1 MTIRKF
7 EEQLNIYI
15 YIFSILSF
23 FLIFSILFISISS
36 VSAIT
41 VDNSTN
47 NSLYTAISNSNET
60 FFELNGTYKENTSI
74 TLNRNITI
82 RSSGSEKAII
92 ELHDPNS
99 FFKIPGFHLTLE
111 NLIFKNMSNGKNA
124 LVYSYANNGKIEI
137 TNCSFTDFSSKS
149 FRVVLTSKSN
159 IVVIKDSVFES
170 DSTSSFGAIGMSG
183 GILEINNS
191 NFTNCYIYGSPIATI
206 NNCIFDD
213 YKYGDNIDIAA
224 AAIHLSGSQNMN
236 NISNSIFINND
247 IAIMMTNSHVL
258 LDNCSFNYNSLA
270 FRTRISTSDINIT
283 NSIFKNNDI
292 VFHLNNTATLKAIG
306 STFINNNVTFNII
319 TGSCDVSYSRFVN
332 NTNILENDSEG
343 SFIGDYNWWGS
354 NVLHESVANVS
365 KYFIVSFVNSSEFI
379 FGENLTF
386 NYLLRLNDSST
397 FDKDLLPEF
406 FGEYYDS
413 NGNTGSVLFSDSD
426 YSFSPLMDHDNYDLI
441 FVMDNEVINFE
452 HVFVADYSELEG
464 LVDSI
469 RNVIHLLESSD
480 YSVESWNNLSESI
493 RSARSMIGNDTADT
507 QAKLDAQILAL
518 QNAFGS
524 LTFNYAVLEDS
535 IGDAITNTTG
545 LDKSLYTADSWNLLQ
560 KALTDAQSMLN
571 SRNATNYDNID
582 SLVVALDYAVRK
594 LAMKNGVVL
603 SLITPTINKG
613 QVTNIAVT
621 LKSTDGKLLGNQKV
635 QITIN
640 GKTLTGSTNAK
651 GVANFYVKNLKVG
664 KFAVNAKYSG
674 DGNYKS
680 AVKSGSQVVKG
691 IADLVINKVKR
702 SGNSYKIT
710 VKNSGSVK
718 SGITKLKLWFK
729 KGKKTYSKIV
739 KVKSIGVGK
748 SLTVSVKFFKYS
760 THKKLVKYVQVNYN
774 KAVKESNYKNDL
786 KKFKV

>member
-1 MTIRKF
+1 M
-7 EEQLNIYI
+7 
-15 YIFSILSF
+15 
-23 FLIFSILFISISS
+23 
-36 VSAIT
+36 
-41 VDNSTN
+41 
-47 NSLYTAISNSNET
+47 
-60 FFELNGTYKENTSI
+60 
-74 TLNRNITI
+74 
-82 RSSGSEKAII
+82 SSG
-92 ELHDPNS
+92 
-99 FFKIPGFHLTLE
+99 GFQLKGSKLTLE
-111 NLIFKNMSNGKNA
+111 NLIFNKTLDVNSVLFYTRATNIEIINCTFMNFNNGVISSNKVVDIKNSLFNEDSIYEVATSKNA
-124 LVYSYANNGKIEI
+124 ISMNGGTLILNNSTFKNSPISASSDITIVDCTFKDYTYSDQGYNKNPYALG
-137 TNCSFTDFSSKS
+137 
-149 FRVVLTSKSN
+149 LTSS
-159 IVVIKDSVFES
+159 IIQIK
-170 DSTSSFGAIGMSG
+170 
-183 GILEINNS
+183 NS
-191 NFTNCYIYGSPIATI
+191 NF
-206 NNCIFDD
+206 
-213 YKYGDNIDIAA
+213 
-224 AAIHLSGSQNMN
+224 
-236 NISNSIFINND
+236 
-247 IAIMMTNSHVL
+247 
-258 LDNCSFNYNSLA
+258 
-270 FRTRISTSDINIT
+270 
-283 NSIFKNNDI
+283 
-292 VFHLNNTATLKAIG
+292 LNNTIATHFGVSTG
-306 STFINNNVTFNII
+306 SAASVNDCSFFNNSVAFSLNGVELNVTDSWFEDNHVVFYLEKYISCPVVFVNSSSFFNNELAFKVFNQSIL
-319 TGSCDVSYSRFVN
+319 DVSYSRFVN

-343 SFIGDYNWWGS
+343 TFIGDYNWWRS
-354 NVLHESVANVS
+354 NVLPESVANLVS

-535 IGDAITNTTG
+535 VGDAITNTTG

>member
-1 MTIRKF
+1 MRF
-7 EEQLNIYI
+7 CS
-15 YIFSILSF
+15 IFGI
-23 FLIFSILFISISS
+23 FLFLVVFLISS
-36 VSAIT
+36 VSAIEVNNET
-41 VDNSTN
+41 TNSLTNTITN
-47 NSLYTAISNSNET
+47 NSGVNI
-60 FFELNGTYKENTSI
+60 FELDGIYNEDNHGMI
-74 TLNRNITI
+74 TVNNDITI
-82 RSSGSEKAII
+82 KSSNPQKKAII
-92 ELHDPNS
+92 NFHNIS
-99 FFKIPGFHLTLE
+99 NVGFQLKGSKLTLE
-111 NLIFKNMSNGKNA
+111 NLIFNKTLYVNSTLFYTKATNIEIINCTFMNF
-124 LVYSYANNGKIEI
+124 NNGVISSNKVVDIKNSLFIEDSIYEVATSMNAISMNGGTLILNSSTFKNSPI
-137 TNCSFTDFSSKS
+137 TGSPDITIVDCTFKDYTYSDQGYNKNPYALRLTSSIVQIKNSNFLNNTIATNFGVSKGSVASVNNCSFFNNSVAFYLGSVELNVTDSWFEDNH
-149 FRVVLTSKSN
+149 VVFYLEKYIN
-159 IVVIKDSVFES
+159 CPVVFVNS
-170 DSTSSFGAIGMSG
+170 SSFF
-183 GILEINNS
+183 NNE
-191 NFTNCYIYGSPIATI
+191 
-206 NNCIFDD
+206 
-213 YKYGDNIDIAA
+213 
-224 AAIHLSGSQNMN
+224 
-236 NISNSIFINND
+236 
-247 IAIMMTNSHVL
+247 
-258 LDNCSFNYNSLA
+258 LA
-270 FRTRISTSDINIT
+270 FKVFNQ
-283 NSIFKNNDI
+283 SI
-292 VFHLNNTATLKAIG
+292 L
-306 STFINNNVTFNII
+306 
-319 TGSCDVSYSRFVN
+319 DVSYSRFVN

-343 SFIGDYNWWGS
+343 TFIGDYNWWGS
-354 NVLHESVANVS
+354 NVLPESVANLVS

-535 IGDAITNTTG
+535 VGDAITNTTG